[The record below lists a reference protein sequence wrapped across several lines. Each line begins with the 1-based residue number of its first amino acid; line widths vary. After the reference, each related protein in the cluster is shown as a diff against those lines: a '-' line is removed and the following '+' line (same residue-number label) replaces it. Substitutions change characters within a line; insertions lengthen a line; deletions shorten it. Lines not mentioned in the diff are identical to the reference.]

1 MLEEREGQGRRATA
15 VRPPSTRT
23 AGPWVRVRRA
33 RSPAELADFRAGYWS
48 VSGYP
53 VDQDYLQRAAVFVVV
68 QDGLV
73 VGGFVLNTE
82 PPLRT
87 IARLPDLEQ
96 DRVAAAFPADDTVE
110 VACVW
115 LLPHA
120 RGPIASATL
129 WSQLM
134 WRVGRTDGSHVVF
147 GTEVDGLRQLYERMR
162 PQVLYSGRVRVDGVE
177 RHGWVY
183 AMSTGGWPAALL
195 RLLVARWGR

>member
-1 MLEEREGQGRRATA
+1 MIEEKERQARRTA
-15 VRPPSTRT
+15 VRPPTTRT

-33 RSPAELADFRAGYWS
+33 RTPAELADFRAGYWS
-48 VSGYP
+48 VSGYR
-53 VDQDYLQRAAVFVVV
+53 VDEDYLRRAAVFVVV

-87 IARLPDLEQ
+87 ISRLPDLERG
-96 DRVAAAFPADDTVE
+96 RVAAAFPEDDTVE

-115 LLPHA
+115 LVPYA

-129 WSQLM
+129 WSHLM
-134 WRVGRTDGSHVVF
+134 WRAGRSHSSHVVF
-147 GTEVDGLRQLYERMR
+147 GTEVDRLRQRYERMR
-162 PQVLYSGRVRVDGVE
+162 PQVLYSGRVRVDGLE

-183 AMSTGGWPAALL
+183 AMSRSGWPAALL